1 MKKTVITLV
10 LSLFWLEATAIKLSK
25 EQQRDWEIEVAPP
38 KLANRLVIGKYMG
51 EVVTPPQYLQ
61 SISLPFDAQIKK
73 LYVAQFDSVNKGD
86 LLAEVTGRAWIELQK
101 RFLADAIELKH
112 HGHLAERKNRLCRE
126 GIIAKKQCT
135 AANAEHNA
143 DKVRASASK
152 ALLRSYG
159 ASRAMIHNL
168 FEKFKISKSIALHSS
183 VTGTIVELN
192 IHSGNSTS
200 SSDTL
205 LVIQK
210 EGALWLEV
218 AVPLEK
224 AMKLQLNQAVTLSFF
239 HQTFQSKLLLKAP
252 KIDPKNQTQM
262 LRFSLPKSKK
272 FLTGIRGMTKLSI
285 ATSSFKIRK
294 KSLISS
300 DDGEIL
306 FVATNKGYEPKTVEI
321 LGENKDFY
329 YINADIS
336 SSDKIVTT
344 SLAILKGMME
354 EDSDE

>member
-1 MKKTVITLV
+1 M
-10 LSLFWLEATAIKLSK
+10 WLDATAIKLTE
-25 EQQRDWEIEVAPP
+25 EQQKDWQIEVANP
-38 KLANRLVIGKYMG
+38 KLANSLVMGEYMA
-51 EVVTPPQYLQ
+51 EVVTPPQYFQ

-73 LYVAQFDSVNKGD
+73 LYVAEFDSVKKGD
-86 LLAEVTGRAWIELQK
+86 LIAEVTGRAWIELQK

-112 HGHLAERKNRLCRE
+112 HGHLAERKNRLCNE

-159 ASRAMIHNL
+159 ATDTMIDNL
-168 FEKFKISKSIALHSS
+168 FEKFKISKSISLRSHVS
-183 VTGTIVELN
+183 GTVFNLN
-192 IHSGNSTS
+192 IHSGDSTTA
-200 SSDTL
+200 SDTL
-205 LVIQK
+205 VVIQK

-224 AMKLQLNQAVTLSFF
+224 AMQLKLHQSVELAFF
-239 HQTFQSKLLLKAP
+239 HEKFQSKLLLKSP
-252 KIDPKNQTQM
+252 KIDAKNQTQK
-262 LRFSLPKSKK
+262 LRFSLPQNKT
-272 FLTGIRGMTKLSI
+272 FLTGIRGMAKLSL
-285 ATSSFKIRK
+285 ATSSFKIKK

-306 FVATNKGYEPKTVEI
+306 FVATNKGYEPKKVEI
-321 LGENKDFY
+321 LGEDKNFY
-329 YINADIS
+329 YINAEIS
-336 SSDKIVTT
+336 SSDKIATS

-354 EDSDE
+354 EDGDE